1 MKKKIF
7 LAITALTLFM
17 FQACKMDGL
26 DKDPNRATVVTPDL
40 VLNGICNS
48 IFVGPWDD
56 EARFC
61 QYNCCNYN
69 YYGNQ
74 EYNWGGAS
82 LKFTLLKNVVKMEE
96 EANRVGYKAV
106 NPYSAMA
113 KYLRASMYY
122 EMTMQ
127 VGDLPLTEALFQVDT
142 YTPKYNTQTEV
153 FVQVLS
159 MAKTAGCD
167 IRAYEYDYDELE
179 DEE

>member
-48 IFVGPWDD
+48 IFVGPWGNA
-56 EARFC
+56 ARFS

-82 LKFTLLKNVVKMEE
+82 LQYTMLKNVGKMEE
-96 EANRVGYKAV
+96 EAKRVGYKAV

-113 KYLRASMYY
+113 KYLKASMYY
-122 EMTMQ
+122 EMTML
-127 VGDLPLTEALFQVDT
+127 VGDLPLTEALF
-142 YTPKYNTQTEV
+142 
-153 FVQVLS
+153 
-159 MAKTAGCD
+159 G
-167 IRAYEYDYDELE
+167 R
-179 DEE
+179 